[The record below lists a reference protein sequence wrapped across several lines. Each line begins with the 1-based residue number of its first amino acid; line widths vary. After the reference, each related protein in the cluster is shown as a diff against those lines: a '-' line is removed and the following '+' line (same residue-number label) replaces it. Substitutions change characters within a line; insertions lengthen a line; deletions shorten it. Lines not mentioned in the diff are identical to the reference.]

1 MEPAL
6 SGYQVLARR
15 YRPQTFEDLVGQD
28 VVVRTLRNALA
39 SGKIHHA
46 YLFSGLRGVGKTSV
60 ARLLAKAL
68 NCVHGPTAEPCGQC
82 PACTDIAT
90 GTCPDVQEIDA
101 ASTRG
106 IDDIRELREVAR
118 VLPLR
123 DRYRV
128 FILDEA
134 HQITPA
140 AFNALLKILEEPPA
154 HVVFVLASTDKQK
167 FPATILSRCLQVDF
181 RPIAADVVAAR
192 LEAVAHAEGFS
203 LAAGAAQLIAR
214 AGEGSLRDAL
224 SLLDR
229 VRAFAGGAVDEAA
242 VAEVLGL
249 PPFELLLA
257 LWRALAAGD
266 VATTLDLLRQAE
278 QSGRDPVSVFEQL
291 VLLLHALLLLA
302 CDNAAVIP
310 FPATCRA
317 ELATSATALGSPLL
331 LRLLGLALEQ
341 RHLVN
346 GSDHPGL
353 AVAVAVGRLALW
365 PRLQRVEAILASEPA
380 TLSAASSLATRA
392 RPEPA
397 GGAALTARPHPR
409 PEAPAATSQPSV
421 AGPEPSPKD
430 PRSRLVAAIEAS
442 GAHLLAGRIASATTV
457 DVDGEVLIVRF
468 AAITQAAMKS
478 LADQRPKLIAAAR
491 RAELGTDVR
500 LVTNHAAKGI
510 DSDDLTRRVEGD
522 DRVRAVLDIFGGR
535 VERIT
540 EKP

>member
-1 MEPAL
+1 M

-39 SGKIHHA
+39 SGQIHHA

-181 RPIAADVVAAR
+181 RPIAADVVAVR
-192 LEAVAHAEGFS
+192 LEVIARAEGFS
-203 LAAGAAQLIAR
+203 LTAGAAQLIAR

-249 PPFELLLA
+249 PPFEFLLA
-257 LWRALAAGD
+257 LWRALATGD

-278 QSGRDPVSVFEQL
+278 QGGRDPVSVFEQL
-291 VLLLHALLLLA
+291 VLLLHALLMLA
-302 CDNAAVIP
+302 CDNAAPLP
-310 FPATCRA
+310 FPAAYRA
-317 ELATSATALGSPLL
+317 ELAASATALGSPLL

-341 RHLVN
+341 RYLVN

-365 PRLQRVEAILASEPA
+365 PRLQRVEAILAGEPA
-380 TLSAASSLATRA
+380 TPPAASSLVTQA

-397 GGAALTARPHPR
+397 GGAALTARPHP
-409 PEAPAATSQPSV
+409 
-421 AGPEPSPKD
+421 GPEPPVAEPGPPPAD
-430 PRSRLVAAIEAS
+430 PRVRLVAALEAS

-457 DVDGEVLIVRF
+457 DVDGEMLIVRF

-478 LADQRPKLIAAAR
+478 LADQRPQLVAAAR
-491 RAELGTDVR
+491 RAGLGTDVR
-500 LVTNHAAKGI
+500 LVTANETAGTS
-510 DSDDLTRRVEGD
+510 SDDLSRRVEGD

-535 VERIT
+535 IERIT